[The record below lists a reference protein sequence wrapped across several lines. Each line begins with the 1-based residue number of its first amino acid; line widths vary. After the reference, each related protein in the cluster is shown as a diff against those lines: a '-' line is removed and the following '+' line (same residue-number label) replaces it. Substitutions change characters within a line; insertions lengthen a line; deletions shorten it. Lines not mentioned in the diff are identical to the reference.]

1 MLLLFSVPNTDNSSL
16 FPILS
21 IYIILFKIFT
31 LGVTSDNTFGRMYS
45 IFFGIY
51 MYELHIQFR
60 KWVIQKPTIVNT
72 GNKVDA

>member
-1 MLLLFSVPNTDNSSL
+1 MISTKKVNKDGMFL
-16 FPILS
+16 
-21 IYIILFKIFT
+21 YKIILFKIFT

>member
-1 MLLLFSVPNTDNSSL
+1 MISTKKVNKDGMFL
-16 FPILS
+16 
-21 IYIILFKIFT
+21 YKIILFKIFT
-31 LGVTSDNTFGRMYS
+31 LGVTSDNTFGKMYS